1 MTERF
6 DSIDEKL
13 DQKANKTDMDRLIN
27 TMDDFI
33 RRITDNE
40 TDQAARD
47 AQFARLVDWAHKV
60 SEKTGVPF
68 PNL

>member
-13 DQKANKTDMDRLIN
+13 DQKASKTDMDRLIN

-33 RRITDNE
+33 QRITDSE
-40 TDQAARD
+40 TEQAARD
-47 AQFARLVDWAHKV
+47 AQFARAW
-60 SEKTGVPF
+60 
-68 PNL
+68 

>member
-1 MTERF
+1 MDDDQFTRLFKYMTERF

-33 RRITDNE
+33 RRITR
-40 TDQAARD
+40 Q
-47 AQFARLVDWAHKV
+47 
-60 SEKTGVPF
+60 
-68 PNL
+68 

>member
-1 MTERF
+1 MDEGQFTRLFKYIEDFR
-6 DSIDEKL
+6 SEVNEKL

-47 AQFARLVDWAHKV
+47 AQFARLVEWAR
-60 SEKTGVPF
+60 
-68 PNL
+68 